1 MRVLQTPLRAS
12 LLVSW
17 FGACALV
24 LYCVIGVWHWNDKR
38 EARALGFGIGADF
51 GDCTGMTVT
60 TVHQQQISAHRETS
74 QALILSPTLHLFC

>member
-51 GDCTGMTVT
+51 GLC
-60 TVHQQQISAHRETS
+60 
-74 QALILSPTLHLFC
+74 LL